1 MEITVQFTY
10 HSMTTILTDSEWTS
24 RISSTS
30 ARVRVSSADHVLGD
44 LDMSGHVIALG
55 VAYDRDICLLKGV
68 GHTTPI
74 SFAPTSGSGAGTK
87 VCVFPVVWEAC
98 RAHFVGERDRLRQT
112 KDGIVI
118 VQCG

>member
-10 HSMTTILTDSEWTS
+10 HSMTTMLTDSEWTS
-24 RISSTS
+24 RISFTS
-30 ARVRVSSADHVLGD
+30 ALPRTNSADHVLGD
-44 LDMSGHVIALG
+44 WVPIMIVAHG

-68 GHTTPI
+68 GLITPM
-74 SFAPTSGSGAGTK
+74 SYAPTSGSGAGTK

-98 RAHFVGERDRLRQT
+98 GAHFVGERDRLRQT

-118 VQCG
+118 VNCG

>member
-1 MEITVQFTY
+1 
-10 HSMTTILTDSEWTS
+10 MTTILTDSEWTS

-68 GHTTPI
+68 GDTAATRY
-74 SFAPTSGSGAGTK
+74 APTSGSGVGTK
-87 VCVFPVVWEAC
+87 VCLFPFVREAC
-98 RAHFVGERDRLRQT
+98 GAHFVGERDRLRQT
-112 KDGIVI
+112 KDGIVSI
-118 VQCG
+118 VSCG